1 MSYWFSFLFPWLVA
15 LWILG
20 WLAAG
25 RIRKDKVEDKVRW
38 RGFVAL
44 AVAAA
49 GIVLLPVRGFALGRW
64 PAGIGL
70 VPSIPLL
77 GLLAGAVWKS
87 FFQVE
92 LFRRGELRTAWIFEA
107 VFGTALYP
115 MALGLGDFD
124 PYSWGWGFSALFP
137 IVCVTTIV
145 LIWNKNRFGLVLG
158 LAIAA
163 FDLRTLE
170 SPNFWDYLVDPV
182 YWLLSVCVLVAAGLK
197 RIRRREVHS
206 QPTSHGQNPKSEI
219 RNPKQIPMNQR
230 SSPGVRPSSGAASCV
245 SSNALEI
252 LSLAARSPVSAPED
266 GRTPLNPYPRSGES
280 ETPSCSPL

>member
-1 MSYWFSFLFPWLVA
+1 MSYWFSFLFPWLLA

-87 FFQVE
+87 FFQVQV
-92 LFRRGELRTAWIFEA
+92 FRRGELRTAWIFGA
-107 VFGTALYP
+107 GFRAGLCS
-115 MALGLGDFD
+115 LGLWLGGFD
-124 PYSWGWGFSALFP
+124 
-137 IVCVTTIV
+137 
-145 LIWNKNRFGLVLG
+145 
-158 LAIAA
+158 
-163 FDLRTLE
+163 
-170 SPNFWDYLVDPV
+170 
-182 YWLLSVCVLVAAGLK
+182 
-197 RIRRREVHS
+197 
-206 QPTSHGQNPKSEI
+206 
-219 RNPKQIPMNQR
+219 
-230 SSPGVRPSSGAASCV
+230 
-245 SSNALEI
+245 
-252 LSLAARSPVSAPED
+252 
-266 GRTPLNPYPRSGES
+266 
-280 ETPSCSPL
+280 